1 MKKKLLIGM
10 IAFFIIAGTATVAYA
25 YNQKVIAK
33 EQETIEKA
41 ENAIDALYLDD
52 TRIKLASNLDG
63 KLKNA
68 KKAIE
73 LVQDNDVKQEL
84 LSEVET
90 VEHFRSVQVKVDSII
105 KEGVVLSDIDSSKL
119 EKVKQLLVTIKGKND
134 SIYTSLESKVST
146 AEAQL
151 NTINKATKKVETAEV
166 ALSNKTYQNAS
177 SLVKKIKNKS
187 MKDELKT
194 RLDVVNKKIVAI
206 KEEEKRS
213 KEAEMAEKNRK
224 SELAKSQEAKD
235 QQSSN
240 NTTASKNASKN
251 NSNQSQEKKNSSS
264 TNNKSSSK
272 SSQKTSKSK
281 DTTKKS
287 TKSSNKGSSTGNSS
301 SQEGLENRDWDK
313 IGDYAENKEWEH
325 KDSGY
330 ISGEGGNTWD
340 SYE

>member
-41 ENAIDALYLDD
+41 ENAIDALYVDD

-166 ALSNKTYQNAS
+166 ALSDKTYQNAS

-213 KEAEMAEKNRK
+213 IEAELAEKNRK
-224 SELAKSQEAKD
+224 SELAKSQEAKA

-240 NTTASKNASKN
+240 NTTASKN

-264 TNNKSSSK
+264 TNSKSSSK

>member
-41 ENAIDALYLDD
+41 ENAIDALYVDD

-119 EKVKQLLVTIKGKND
+119 EKAKQLLVTIKGKND

-166 ALSNKTYQNAS
+166 ALSDKTYQNAS

-213 KEAEMAEKNRK
+213 KEAELAEKNRK
-224 SELAKSQEAKD
+224 SELTKSQEAKA

-240 NTTASKNASKN
+240 NTTASKN